1 MVIYASVDR
10 IYAEP
15 ILEKFEKESG
25 IKVLAVYDVEAAKT
39 TGLVNRLIA
48 ERRNPQADVFWNG
61 EFAQTIRLKE
71 EDVLSPYVSKNAIDI
86 PEKFKDP
93 DKRWT
98 GFCGRARILIAN
110 TDLLNSSDFPTSIFD
125 LIKPG
130 WDLSQVAIAYPLF
143 GTTFTHAAAIYA
155 LLGQDDGRKYFE
167 ILQEKGIHVAPGN
180 STVRDLVAKGQMSLG
195 FTDTDDACGALKR
208 GAAVSVIY
216 PDQETIGTLVIP
228 NTAAKI
234 DGGPNPENA
243 NILIDFLLDPKT
255 EQDLIDMGWS
265 QLALRQTDLNN
276 SCLGNVQI
284 KSMDISLE
292 DIYQQMQVVKEDM
305 SEIFIK

>member
-1 MVIYASVDR
+1 MKDYNKLIFYTLIILFIILESCNSERKEVIVYVSVDR

-98 GFCGRARILIAN
+98 GFCG
-110 TDLLNSSDFPTSIFD
+110 
-125 LIKPG
+125 
-130 WDLSQVAIAYPLF
+130 
-143 GTTFTHAAAIYA
+143 
-155 LLGQDDGRKYFE
+155 
-167 ILQEKGIHVAPGN
+167 
-180 STVRDLVAKGQMSLG
+180 
-195 FTDTDDACGALKR
+195 
-208 GAAVSVIY
+208 
-216 PDQETIGTLVIP
+216 
-228 NTAAKI
+228 
-234 DGGPNPENA
+234 NA
-243 NILIDFLLDPKT
+243 
-255 EQDLIDMGWS
+255 
-265 QLALRQTDLNN
+265 
-276 SCLGNVQI
+276 
-284 KSMDISLE
+284 
-292 DIYQQMQVVKEDM
+292 
-305 SEIFIK
+305 